1 MKRFLTTL
9 VLLAALCLPGF
20 AQTGLHSNTFTTT
33 GRDPSVNGVIS
44 LAGTGITYNNIS
56 WTTSGTVSTCA
67 VQLDSSSNGSS
78 WTGAGAISSQTCTSN
93 GTSGYVSGTFSYV
106 TINVT
111 TLTGGGSLTVT
122 WTGNATGGGG
132 GGNLSGTWST
142 TGNVVT
148 TDGAATAQDSGTAL
162 TALAALASPT
172 FTGTVTIPTA
182 AITTASGNPSF
193 TGTPT
198 FSNALALGSST
209 ATSQAA
215 NTDNT
220 TVATTLY
227 ADRAVRPVFSTA
239 QTGISMATSGTNTV
253 LSGSGSPTTMVTP
266 GSNGEYRFVIEVT
279 QTTAGSS
286 GTCTNGTATFNLAW
300 ENAGSSV
307 SYASGT
313 TPNVIGHVAN
323 GSTTVSTVMMDSVA
337 NGAVN
342 DFISFPFDFFA
353 ASGTA
358 IAFEVYQVVNSNCT
372 TAPVFAVYPHLYY
385 LGPA

>member
-9 VLLAALCLPGF
+9 VLLTALCLPGF
-20 AQTGLHSNTFTTT
+20 AQTGLHSYTFTTT
-33 GRDPSVNGVIS
+33 GRDPSVNGIIS

-67 VQLDSSSNGSS
+67 VQLDSSSNGTT

-239 QTGISMATSGTNTV
+239 QTGISMATSGTDTV
-253 LSGSGSPTTMVTP
+253 LTGSGSATSMVTP
-266 GSNGEYRFVIEVT
+266 GANGRYRFVVEVSE
-279 QTTAGSS
+279 TTAGSS
-286 GTCTNGTATFNLAW
+286 GTCTVGTIETNLA
-300 ENAGSSV
+300 
-307 SYASGT
+307 YASVTNSVTYAVGT
-313 TPNVIGHVAN
+313 TPNVYLMAR
-323 GSTTVSTVMMDSVA
+323 TTGTLSSGMLMSSAAPAGINDYISVP
-337 NGAVN
+337 
-342 DFISFPFDFFA
+342 IEIFA

-358 IAFEVYQVVNSNCT
+358 IEFQVFQSTNSNCT
-372 TAPVFAVYPHLYY
+372 TAPVFAVYPALYY